1 MVSKMPASGDS
12 MQDKLAPIETAVEL
26 LSKQLQQL
34 EGRVSQLEGRD
45 HLTAVSPI
53 VESSDP
59 AAIDTSVAAIAAVT
73 PSESFT
79 VAHVLGLIG
88 RTFLIL
94 CGAFLLRSLTD
105 TGTMPLALG
114 VALGLTYAA
123 VWLLA
128 ADRGAGRGRP
138 LSAVLFGLASVVIAY
153 PLIWEAATKF
163 DLLDADAATALLTV
177 FSVSMFA
184 VAWRRN
190 LEIFAWCVSAAA
202 LVTDLT
208 ILLTYRNWGSGAAL
222 ALLVGGVSLWFAH
235 SRGWMALRWPVAVI
249 VNVVPLMIVSVSLRS
264 TAPGIPGGPSV
275 PLAVALF
282 LAYLVVYLGTF
293 SLLML
298 KVGQRPGG
306 FEFVQSAVCLVVGLT
321 SLAAVT
327 RGMDGAIEILGW
339 GMLFV
344 GTASYGVSFAFV
356 DRHLGMG
363 RRFFYYT
370 SLGLILVI
378 WGMRT
383 VADDPTAIAIL
394 GALGI
399 AAALAGRTK
408 DRYTLRAHSAAY
420 VTAAAAIAGLGAQ
433 AVETLLLP
441 ITGTGSS
448 AAVSGI
454 AVAAAAVTCYFVI
467 APIQQVESL
476 RWPTRIP
483 PFVLAVVALTSLA
496 TVGLG
501 WAFEFFGHGSAVGPP
516 WTAAIRTAILS
527 LSAIILA
534 GLGSRRHLFELIWL
548 VYPLLVVTGIK
559 LVLEDLR
566 HGNPLAL
573 FVSFAFLGIALIVA
587 PRLLRR
593 PAPQSSD

>member
-1 MVSKMPASGDS
+1 
-12 MQDKLAPIETAVEL
+12 MQDKLAPIETALET

-34 EGRVSQLEGRD
+34 ESRVSQLEGRD
-45 HLTAVSPI
+45 QLAEVSPI
-53 VESSDP
+53 VESSEP
-59 AAIDTSVAAIAAVT
+59 ATVDTSVAAIAAVA

-123 VWLLA
+123 VWLFA
-128 ADRGAGRGRP
+128 ADRGAGSGRP

-153 PLIWEAATKF
+153 PLIWEATTKF
-163 DLLDADAATALLTV
+163 DLLDADVATALLAV
-177 FSVSMFA
+177 FSISMFA

-208 ILLTYRNWGSGAAL
+208 ILLTYHNWGSGAAL
-222 ALLVGGVSLWFAH
+222 ALLVGGVSLWFGH
-235 SRGWMALRWPVAVI
+235 TRGWMALRWPVAVI
-249 VNVVPLMIVSVSLRS
+249 VNVVPLMIVSVSLRP
-264 TAPGIPGGPSV
+264 TVPGIPEGPSV
-275 PLAVALF
+275 PLAVAVL
-282 LAYLVVYLGTF
+282 LAYLVVYLGTIG
-293 SLLML
+293 LLML
-298 KVGQRPGG
+298 KLGQRPGG
-306 FEFVQSAVCLVVGLT
+306 FEFVQSVICLVVGLT

-327 RGMDGAIEILGW
+327 RGMDGATEILGW
-339 GMLFV
+339 SLLFT
-344 GTASYGVSFAFV
+344 GAASYGVSFAFI
-356 DRHLGMG
+356 DRRLGMG

-378 WGMRT
+378 WGVRT
-383 VADDPTAIAIL
+383 VTDDTAAIIIL
-394 GALGI
+394 SVLGI
-399 AAALAGRTK
+399 AAALAGRTN
-408 DRYTLRAHSAAY
+408 DRNTLRAHSAAY

-448 AAVSGI
+448 VAVSDV
-454 AVAAAAVTCYFVI
+454 AVAAAAVTSYVVI
-467 APIQQVESL
+467 APIQQVESI

-483 PFVLAVVALTSLA
+483 AFILAVVALVSLA
-496 TVGLG
+496 SVGLG
-501 WAFEFFGHGSAVGPP
+501 WAFEFFGHGSAVGPA

-548 VYPLLVVTGIK
+548 VYPLLVVTGVK

-566 HGNPLAL
+566 HGKPLAL
-573 FVSFAFLGIALIVA
+573 FVSFAFLGVALIVA

-593 PAPQSSD
+593 QTQQPSD